1 MINLLPLRFLFHE
14 KPILAFCLK
23 QVVLR
28 AEQVLPSGTIG
39 EGKLWCA
46 NLSVENKDY
55 RKK

>member
-1 MINLLPLRFLFHE
+1 MIHLLLLRFLFHE

-39 EGKLWCA
+39 KGKLWCA